1 MAQKATIFTRNNL
14 LDEEEDIMEHI
25 ASDLLVAYEFMHLGK
40 GEALTCAHYDISVQ
54 YGEFAN
60 DSFESRLETIAT
72 GWQSGLMSDE
82 MAVDLL
88 YGENLAPEKRQRELD
103 FIQAQRDAA
112 SGMAAASDPSMQGD
126 MGVLGAENPY
136 NDAHEQA
143 EIADLKEDMGIPDLV
158 GY

>member
-1 MAQKATIFTRNNL
+1 
-14 LDEEEDIMEHI
+14 
-25 ASDLLVAYEFMHLGK
+25 
-40 GEALTCAHYDISVQ
+40 
-54 YGEFAN
+54 
-60 DSFESRLETIAT
+60 
-72 GWQSGLMSDE
+72 MSDE

-112 SGMAAASDPSMQGD
+112 SGMAAASDPAMKGD
-126 MGVLGAENPY
+126 MGVLGVENTY